1 MTLETACKIL
11 RDKIIAEQNYWA
23 ELKREVANDECDM
36 LVTDAHARIGA
47 LASVIR
53 MMDQLGIAADE

>member
-1 MTLETACKIL
+1 MTLETACTVL

-23 ELKREVANDECDM
+23 ELKRKVADDECDV
-36 LVTDAHARIGA
+36 LVTDAHARLGA

-53 MMDQLGIAADE
+53 MMDRLGIAAEK